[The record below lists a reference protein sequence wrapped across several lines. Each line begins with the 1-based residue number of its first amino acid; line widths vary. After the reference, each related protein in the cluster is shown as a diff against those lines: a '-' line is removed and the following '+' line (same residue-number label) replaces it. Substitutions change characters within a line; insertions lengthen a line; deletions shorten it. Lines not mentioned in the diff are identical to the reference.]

1 MIISPQ
7 LSVVIPIDELRYK
20 LKNKHIKVNI
30 RKKTINRKIKIK
42 KKLLII
48 LKKIIIK
55 MR

>member
-1 MIISPQ
+1 MIISPR
-7 LSVVIPIDELRYK
+7 LSAVIPMNELRDK
-20 LKNKHIKVNI
+20 LKNKHIKVN
-30 RKKTINRKIKIK
+30 INRKIKIK